1 MMTATRVTVVEWL
14 VPAVEFRGRPWAVAN
29 PHKRPAAHAAH
40 EIRKTALLEDQS
52 A

>member
-1 MMTATRVTVVEWL
+1 MMTVTRVTVVEWL

-29 PHKRPAAHAAH
+29 PHKRPAAHEAH

>member
-14 VPAVEFRGRPWAVAN
+14 VPAVEFSGGAGAYL
-29 PHKRPAAHAAH
+29 HKRPAAHAAH
-40 EIRKTALLEDQS
+40 EIRKMALLEDQI

>member
-14 VPAVEFRGRPWAVAN
+14 VPAVEFSGGPWAGAYL
-29 PHKRPAAHAAH
+29 HKRPAAHAAH